1 MKNSLVKMNSK
12 KISNHIKLNV
22 TALIEGIITK
32 CKMNFYNSPFERFVK
47 SNKNLL
53 SSTLNSFFS
62 RSDIRSFQQIYQK

>member
-32 CKMNFYNSPFERFVK
+32 CKMNFNSPFERFVK

-62 RSDIRSFQQIYQK
+62 RSGIRSFQQIYQK